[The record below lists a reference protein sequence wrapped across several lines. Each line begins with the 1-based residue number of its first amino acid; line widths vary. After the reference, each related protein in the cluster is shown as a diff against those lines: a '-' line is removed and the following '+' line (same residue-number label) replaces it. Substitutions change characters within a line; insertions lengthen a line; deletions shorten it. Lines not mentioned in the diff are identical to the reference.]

1 MTGWTPF
8 QLASGHWEIRRCI
21 DSCRNGGAAT
31 AQRNSGHWENI
42 ELVRDLLVPR
52 NSEQAQE
59 QAQPK
64 LSSDTDAFSY
74 PVSSSASYTSS
85 YALIC
90 QSSINHRPAWIW
102 LAVLTRCQCKLM
114 RGGRRPGGLHG
125 GVFTKSYNIT

>member
-8 QLASGHWEIRRCI
+8 QLARGHWEIRRRI

-31 AQRNSGHWENI
+31 AQRNSGHWESI

-74 PVSSSASYTSS
+74 PVSSSAAYTSP

-90 QSSINHRPAWIW
+90 QSSTRMDMVGCAHKMPVQANERWTPPWWFAWWCIYK
-102 LAVLTRCQCKLM
+102 VIQ
-114 RGGRRPGGLHG
+114 H
-125 GVFTKSYNIT
+125 YIID